1 MAFVQRIIEVT
12 VRLDPTATLTP
23 SKFPN
28 GTDVVTLKDS
38 RTSVRI
44 QHYGASVGSEAQVK
58 VYGLTPSLMNAFS
71 TLGLS
76 FNIVP
81 KNTIA
86 IKAGDA
92 GGVPTLIFTGTV
104 FNGYADYDSAPDVP
118 FHFQARASLFGA
130 VVPTA
135 SSSFPQSIDVAT
147 VMKGFAKKM
156 ELNFENNGVSTQL
169 PKSYFWGNL
178 WTQIQ
183 TCAQHANIRAEIVD
197 GGTVLAIWPMG
208 GARTGTNIPLVS
220 KETGMIGYPA
230 YTRQGIIVRT
240 LFNPQIKQG
249 GKFKVQSSIKP
260 INDVGTWVVNDMSLA
275 LDSLMPRGQWM
286 QSINA
291 YVPGGYKPIPKA
303 ATA

>member
-12 VRLDPTATLTP
+12 VRLDPTATITP

-44 QHYGASVGSEAQVK
+44 QNSGAPVGSEAQVK

-76 FNIVP
+76 FNIIP

-86 IKAGDA
+86 IKAGDL
-92 GGVPTLIFTGTV
+92 GGVPSLVFTGTI
-104 FNGYADYDSAPDVP
+104 FAGYADYDAAPDVP
-118 FHFQARASLFGA
+118 FHFEARAGLFGA

-135 SSSFPQSIDVAT
+135 SSSFPQSIDVAS
-147 VMKGFAKKM
+147 VMEGFAKKM
-156 ELNFENNGVSTQL
+156 ELTFENNGVSAQL
-169 PKSYFWGNL
+169 PPSYFSGNL

-183 TCAQHANIRAEIVD
+183 TCAQNANINAEIVD
-197 GGTVLAIWPMG
+197 GGTVLAIWPKG
-208 GARTGTNIPLVS
+208 GSRTGTNIPLIS

-230 YTRQGIIVRT
+230 YTQQGIIVRT
-240 LFNPQIKQG
+240 LFNPQVKFG
-249 GKFKVQSSIKP
+249 GLFKVQSSIKP
-260 INDVGTWVVNDMSLA
+260 INDVGTWAVNKMDLA
-275 LDSLMPRGQWM
+275 LDSLVPRGQWM

-291 YVPGGYKPIPKA
+291 YNPKYPKPVPQQ
-303 ATA
+303 ATS